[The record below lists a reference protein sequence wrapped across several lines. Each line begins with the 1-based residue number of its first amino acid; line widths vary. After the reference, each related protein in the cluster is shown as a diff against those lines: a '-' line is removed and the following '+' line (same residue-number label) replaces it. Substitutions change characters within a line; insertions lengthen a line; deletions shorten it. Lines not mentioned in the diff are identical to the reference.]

1 MIRDEARYH
10 APDDPMRSLLS
21 FQSAVLIL
29 ILFYPVPSYDQSTS
43 DAGLSTVHQG
53 NARVLTVIGKGET
66 RPEPSKETLR
76 DSDYRP
82 AREIKKFIE
91 PTMLL
96 RGTAEGIGLDSHTL
110 DGFLE
115 TKFLQN
121 FGFLQ
126 SDFAFDKTYETW
138 EIGLFECEAWT
149 VGSNYPIAFHVQ
161 CAGGSMDE
169 PRHWRTATLGYGPKE
184 RILDMVKTIIDSIV
198 DEYATFV
205 QKARS
210 KNGS

>member
-10 APDDPMRSLLS
+10 AQADPMRSLLS

-43 DAGLSTVHQG
+43 DAGLFTVHQG

-66 RPEPSKETLR
+66 RPEPFKETLR

-110 DGFLE
+110 D
-115 TKFLQN
+115 
-121 FGFLQ
+121 
-126 SDFAFDKTYETW
+126 
-138 EIGLFECEAWT
+138 
-149 VGSNYPIAFHVQ
+149 
-161 CAGGSMDE
+161 
-169 PRHWRTATLGYGPKE
+169 
-184 RILDMVKTIIDSIV
+184 
-198 DEYATFV
+198 
-205 QKARS
+205 
-210 KNGS
+210 